1 MTERIESSYRVDIAQ
16 GWCNAIRQTA
26 RRIESIKLDCERMA
40 SEIDGIKGI
49 DYSGS
54 TVSGGGMEHGDDRLA
69 AALIKMNEYRERLAD
84 AMLQLIDERTLFDSA
99 LARMDNQSYAK
110 LLMLRYL
117 HCMDWRDIAQHVPYS
132 YDHLCT
138 YAHTSALL
146 QLYDCMPKS
155 MQIPEAI

>member
-1 MTERIESSYRVDIAQ
+1 MTMESSYRADIAQ
-16 GWCNAIRQTA
+16 CWCMSIRQTVT
-26 RRIESIKLDCERMA
+26 RIQTIKMDCELLA

-49 DYSGS
+49 SYECEG
-54 TVSGGGMEHGDDRLA
+54 VHGGGMEHGDDRLA
-69 AALIKMNEYRERLAD
+69 AAIIKMDEYRERLAD

-99 LARMDNQSYAK
+99 LSRMENQSYARLIK
-110 LLMLRYL
+110 LRYL
-117 HCMDWRDIAQHVPYS
+117 HNMEWSDVAKQVPYS

>member
-1 MTERIESSYRVDIAQ
+1 MTMESSYRVDVAQ

-26 RRIESIKLDCERMA
+26 QRIQSIKLDCERMA
-40 SEIDGIKGI
+40 SELDGIKGI
-49 DYSGS
+49 SYERDS
-54 TVSGGGMEHGDDRLA
+54 SGGGMLHGDDKLA
-69 AALIKMNEYRERLAD
+69 AAVIRLDEYRERLAD

-99 LARMDNQSYAK
+99 LARMDNQAYAK